1 MGMYEEYCLP
11 FIINKACS
19 SPAIQHLRQKIVPL
33 AEGVVLEV
41 GMGSGLNLP
50 FYDADKVELIWG
62 LEPSL
67 GMRRKAQKNI
77 DRSTIKVKWLDLKAE
92 QIPLD
97 DNSVDTILLTYTLC
111 SIPDWKLALQQ
122 MRRVLKPDG
131 KLLFSEHGASPDAAV
146 LKWQNRITPAWKK
159 LGGGC
164 HLNRPISQYIDEAG
178 FKIISL
184 EADYI
189 PNVPKIAGFN
199 YLGIAVQ
206 GQHW

>member
-1 MGMYEEYCLP
+1 MGMYEEHCLP
-11 FIINKACS
+11 FLIDKACG
-19 SPAIQHLRQKIVPL
+19 SPAIQHMRQKIVPL

-67 GMRRKAQKNI
+67 GMRKRAQKNI
-77 DRSTIKVKWLDLKAE
+77 DRSPIQVNWLDLKAE

-131 KLLFSEHGASPDAAV
+131 KLLFSEHGAAPDAGV
-146 LKWQNRITPAWKK
+146 LKWQNRITPVWKRF
-159 LGGGC
+159 GGGC

-189 PNVPKIAGFN
+189 ANVPKIAGFN
-199 YLGIAVQ
+199 YSGIAVQ
-206 GQHW
+206 GQHL

>member
-1 MGMYEEYCLP
+1 MGMYEEHCLP
-11 FIINKACS
+11 FLIDKACG

-67 GMRRKAQKNI
+67 GMRKRAQKNI
-77 DRSTIKVKWLDLKAE
+77 DRSPIQVNWLDLKAE

-131 KLLFSEHGASPDAAV
+131 KLLFSEHGAAPDAPV
-146 LKWQNRITPAWKK
+146 LKWQNRITPVWKK

-189 PNVPKIAGFN
+189 ANVPKIAGFN
-199 YLGIAVQ
+199 YSGIAVQ
-206 GQHW
+206 GQHL